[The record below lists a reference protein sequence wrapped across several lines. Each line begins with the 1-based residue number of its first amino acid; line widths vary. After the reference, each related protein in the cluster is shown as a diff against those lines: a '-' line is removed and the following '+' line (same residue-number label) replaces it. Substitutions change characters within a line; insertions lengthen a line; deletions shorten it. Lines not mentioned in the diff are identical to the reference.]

1 MTFYMEFEKFGVQCT
16 ARKYVE
22 RKTRVIGIDFIVR
35 NKDLVRLEM
44 VIV

>member
-1 MTFYMEFEKFGVQCT
+1 MTFYMAFENFGMHCT

-22 RKTRVIGIDFIVR
+22 RKTRVVGIDFNVR